1 MIQLTCES
9 LHNINDIVF
18 AVRKDGSVVQG
29 CVYTVILRTTSVGHA
44 LSYEV
49 HYGDRLEVFC
59 KKNVYSDPH
68 DAFSSTYKY

>member
-49 HYGDRLEVFC
+49 LYGYRSDVFC
-59 KKNVYSDPH
+59 KKNLYSDPH
-68 DAFSSTYKY
+68 DACRSTYQY

>member
-1 MIQLTCES
+1 MTQLTCES

-18 AVRKDGSVVQG
+18 AVRRDGSVVQG
-29 CVYTVILRTTSVGHA
+29 CVNTIILRATSVGHA

-49 HYGDRLEVFC
+49 HYGNKTEVFC